1 MFSWKKGKNMDTKLS
16 VLQTV
21 LMLLCATAIAQET
34 IDPAR
39 FVGERWFGLYLNKGK
54 VGFMQQA
61 ITTGENG
68 QVYFKEDGTFRMNMS
83 GVKQEMTVNSVRTY
97 ARTGELISI
106 DYKLTDL
113 LSTTEFHAQVVD
125 NQLKLV
131 KIMAGQTIERYFPL
145 PQEQLKDALKFQLWM
160 QKKPKVGEELVSFLF
175 EPLYEQ
181 ELTCVSTIIGTEERL
196 FNGVTTKLYKIQ
208 TRVNILNLEQTSYVT
223 EEGLVLEDISGE
235 IFTMRLEPKE
245 VAKDINYSND
255 VLVSNAAI
263 VDKPIQNPRERESL
277 KLILNGPL
285 NENHLFC
292 DERQQIV
299 KEEDHFVFTAK
310 RVNADTLPKL
320 TLPIQEEEVKRWAQP
335 SNFIQS
341 DHPDMVKTAKEIID
355 NTTDAWEAAQKICTW
370 VKENMRTSYSA
381 QLTNALDVLK
391 HREGDCTEHSL
402 LFVGLAR
409 AIGIPAREVAGLIY
423 VDSPK
428 PGFYFHQWAKV
439 WIGKWVDMDPTFNQ
453 TLVDVTHIKIGEGD
467 IIEQIKLIPLV
478 GRIQISVI
486 E

>member
-1 MFSWKKGKNMDTKLS
+1 MDTKLS
-16 VLQTV
+16 ILQTAFV
-21 LMLLCATAIAQET
+21 LLCVGAMAQEN
-34 IDPAR
+34 IDPSR
-39 FVGERWFGLYLNKGK
+39 FTGERWFGLYLNKGK

-61 ITTGENG
+61 LSLGEGG
-68 QVYFKEDGTFRMNMS
+68 QVYFTEEGTFRMNMS
-83 GVKQEMTVNSVRTY
+83 GVKQEMKVSSVRVY
-97 ARTGELISI
+97 SQTGELISI
-106 DYKLTDL
+106 DYTLVDL
-113 LSTTEFHAQVVD
+113 LSTTEFHAQVEN

-131 KIMAGQTIERYFPL
+131 KKMAGQSVERYLPL

-160 QKKPKVGEELVSFLF
+160 MKKPKVGDELVSFLF

-181 ELTCVSTIIGTEERL
+181 ELTCISTIIGTEERL
-196 FNGVTTKLYKIQ
+196 FNGVTTKLYKIL
-208 TRVNILNLEQTSYVT
+208 TKVNILNLEQTSYVT
-223 EEGLVLEDISGE
+223 EDGLVLEDIAGE

-245 VAKDINYSND
+245 IAKDISYSND

-263 VDKPIQNPRERESL
+263 VDKPIKQPREREYL

-285 NENHLFC
+285 KENHLFC

-299 KEEDHFVFTAK
+299 AEGEKFVFTAK
-310 RVNADTLPKL
+310 KVNAETIPKL
-320 TLPIQEEEVKRWAQP
+320 KFPIQDEEVKRWAEP
-335 SNFIQS
+335 SSFVQS
-341 DHPDMVKTAKEIID
+341 DHPEMIKTVKEIIE
-355 NTTDAWEAAQKICTW
+355 NTTDAWEAVQKICGW
-370 VKENMRTSYSA
+370 VKENMKTSYSA

-402 LFVGLAR
+402 LFVGLTR

-439 WIGKWVDMDPTFNQ
+439 WVGKWIDVDPTFNQ
-453 TLVDVTHIKIGEGD
+453 PLVDVTHIKIGEGD

-478 GRIQISVI
+478 GRIQVKVG
-486 E
+486 ED